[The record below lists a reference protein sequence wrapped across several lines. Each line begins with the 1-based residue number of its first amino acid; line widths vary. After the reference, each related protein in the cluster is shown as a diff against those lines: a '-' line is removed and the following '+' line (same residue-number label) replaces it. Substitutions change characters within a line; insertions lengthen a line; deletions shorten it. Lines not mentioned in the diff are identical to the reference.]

1 VADDEFLW
9 EFLVESYENLDNIDS
24 RLIALEANQDADAIA
39 AIFRSMHTIKGT
51 SGFFGFGLVE
61 RLGHVSENLLGMIRD
76 GALSLTP
83 ERASAL
89 LAATDGLRALFAGI
103 EATQAEPP
111 YDIAPLTSRLESLM
125 SDDAPAADAPTAEP
139 AEAATVGQTD
149 DVVVGE
155 VIADEAAAEPV
166 AAEAAEPV
174 AAAPAKE
181 RRTRTRKKTAT
192 PKVVAATD
200 LTVADQHG
208 ASDAGFDTEEHDEFV
223 VAPTAELAAVGAGG
237 PGAPIPN
244 PPPLPDTNL
253 GTSAT
258 DARDHVASATFA
270 SATSASGST
279 ASGSTTTAASTP
291 GAAGR
296 AAPARPASDRTGDL
310 LVAAGVLTHDDLKL
324 ALQIQG
330 EGDKRTLGEILVA
343 HGWADHAAVQAAL
356 TLQRQLRG
364 QTDTKTSAEDSTI
377 RLDVSV
383 LDELMN
389 LVGELV
395 LARNSLVRSIGNVE
409 DRSLLADSQR
419 IDLVT
424 SELQARVLRT
434 RMRPIRTV
442 WGKLPRLVREVSNAC
457 GKTVLLDLEGEDTE
471 LDKSVVEAI
480 KDPLTHC
487 VRNAVDH
494 GIETPAERLAAGKR
508 PEGRLHLRASHENGQ
523 VVIQIRDDGKGMDLN
538 KIRAKALERGIHS
551 EDSLSR
557 MSEREVLDLIFAPGF
572 STAEKVTEVS
582 GRGVGM
588 DVVRTNVE
596 RIGGSVQVSTVLGEG
611 TTFTFM
617 IPLTLAIIPALL
629 VSIGSHRYAI
639 PQTSLVELVRLT
651 GDDVDTSLEN
661 MHGLTVYRLR
671 GRLLPIVDA
680 ASTLGVEHL
689 PTRPGRKRMQI
700 AVLQADGRPFGLV
713 VDEIHG
719 TEEIVVKPIGAHY
732 ANIGCFAG
740 ATILGDGV
748 VSLILDVAGIADRTN
763 VSIVQEADTAASLER
778 AVFADDQ
785 ARQYIIVSTADG
797 DRHAVP
803 LDRVARLEKFPRHV
817 VEDVAGSRVV
827 QYRDG
832 LLPLTT
838 IGPWPS
844 SHHRSVVTVVLSS
857 DLGEIGLVVEKVLD
871 VHTGTQESASTITVT
886 DGRAH
891 EIVDV
896 EQLTRSCRHLLAEA
910 Y

>member
-1 VADDEFLW
+1 MADDEFLW

-24 RLIALEANQDADAIA
+24 RLVALEANQDADAIA

-51 SGFFGFGLVE
+51 SGFFGFALVE

-76 GALSLTP
+76 GALQLTP
-83 ERASAL
+83 ERATAL
-89 LAATDGLRALFAGI
+89 LGATDGLRALFAGI
-103 EATQAEPP
+103 EATQTEPP
-111 YDIAPLTSRLESLM
+111 YDIAPLVTRLESLM
-125 SDDAPAADAPTAEP
+125 TDSPTPVDATPVATTVEPDATTETVADTTSAE
-139 AEAATVGQTD
+139 ESV
-149 DVVVGE
+149 
-155 VIADEAAAEPV
+155 AAAES
-166 AAEAAEPV
+166 
-174 AAAPAKE
+174 AAPAVTE
-181 RRTRTRKKTAT
+181 RRTRQRRK
-192 PKVVAATD
+192 
-200 LTVADQHG
+200 
-208 ASDAGFDTEEHDEFV
+208 
-223 VAPTAELAAVGAGG
+223 AAVKAEAT
-237 PGAPIPN
+237 APIE
-244 PPPLPDTNL
+244 
-253 GTSAT
+253 
-258 DARDHVASATFA
+258 ASADIEPAAAIETTDELHHEHA
-270 SATSASGST
+270 DELVAVGTTSAST
-279 ASGSTTTAASTP
+279 AATHAPGAAPSTTPPASTNTPASSPAASTAKP
-291 GAAGR
+291 TGAATK
-296 AAPARPASDRTGDL
+296 PASDRTGDL
-310 LVAAGVLTHDDLKL
+310 LVAAGVLTTDDLKL
-324 ALQIQG
+324 ALQLQG

-343 HGWADHAAVQAAL
+343 HGWADHAAVNAAL
-356 TLQRQLRG
+356 NLQRQLRG
-364 QTDTKTSAEDSTI
+364 QTETRTSAEDSTI

-395 LARNSLVRSIGNVE
+395 LARNSLVRSIATVE

-442 WGKLPRLVREVSNAC
+442 WGKLPRLVREVSVAC
-457 GKTVLLDLEGEDTE
+457 GKTVLLDLDGEDTE

-494 GIETPAERLAAGKR
+494 GIETPAERIAAGKR
-508 PEGRLHLRASHENGQ
+508 PEGKLSLKASHENGQ
-523 VVIQIRDDGKGMDLN
+523 VVIQIRDDGKGIDVN
-538 KIRAKALERGIHS
+538 RIRAKALERGLHS
-551 EDSLSR
+551 EETLSR
-557 MSEREVLDLIFAPGF
+557 MSEREILDLIFAPGF

-596 RIGGSVQVSTVLGEG
+596 RIGGSVQVTTVLGEG

-629 VSIGSHRYAI
+629 VSIGAHRYAI

-651 GDDVDTSLEN
+651 GDDVETSMEN

-671 GRLLPIVDA
+671 GRLLPIVA
-680 ASTLGVEHL
+680 AAPTLGVEPL
-689 PTRPGRKRMQI
+689 TARAGRKRMQI

-732 ANIGCFAG
+732 SNIGCFAG

-763 VSIVQEADTAASLER
+763 VSIVQDADAASALEQ
-778 AVFADDQ
+778 AVFSEDQ
-785 ARQYIIVSTADG
+785 TRQYIIVSTADG

-817 VEDVAGSRVV
+817 VEDVAGDRVV
-827 QYRDG
+827 QYRNG

-844 SHHRSVVTVVLSS
+844 SHHRSVVTVVLNS

-871 VHTGTQESASTITVT
+871 VHTGSLESGGTITVT

-896 EQLTRSCRHLLAEA
+896 EQLTRSCRHLLAEV